1 MINKQ
6 RLNKAKTSFFT

>member
-6 RLNKAKTSFFT
+6 RR